1 MTTNPLT
8 ILTEESTKISP
19 DISPAKTAYML
30 SQLLE
35 YVGYDELESI
45 PSTEIVSIEEKN
57 DAIKTLASIIASLNS
72 GKTVEESI
80 LIEFQPDDIQLIQL
94 ENPEFIPESAVM
106 FIDDLTGNKTTE
118 YGQDNFTQINYDS
131 IRVLEDEQKENKTEI
146 YEEDIMLYVIP
157 LIMARLMSEG
167 SLIDDSKDGEI
178 RVYQSDEFTASLQV
192 TATEE
197 QILILKRKQHLYS
210 ETEVALNA
218 VRKTNYAQ
226 FQVTTNQLTEGEI
239 EKFKV
244 IALMK
249 YNQSNQLLKKEQE
262 LGE

>member
-8 ILTEESTKISP
+8 ILTEESSKISP
-19 DISPAKTAYML
+19 DISPAKTAYMF

-45 PSTEIVSIEEKN
+45 PVTETVSIEEQN

-72 GKTVEESI
+72 GRTVEESI
-80 LIEFQPDDIQLIQL
+80 LIEFEPDDIQL
-94 ENPEFIPESAVM
+94 ENPEFIPESAITFV
-106 FIDDLTGNKTTE
+106 DDLTVYKITEEQGNL
-118 YGQDNFTQINYDS
+118 NQINYDS
-131 IRVLEDEQKENKTEI
+131 IIVLEDEQEENKTEI

-167 SLIDDSKDGEI
+167 SLIEDSEHGEI

-197 QILILKRKQHLYS
+197 QILILKRKQYLYY

-218 VRKTNYAQ
+218 VRKTNYAH
-226 FQVTTNQLTEGEI
+226 FQATTNQLTKAEI
-239 EKFKV
+239 EKFKL
-244 IALMK
+244 IALME

>member
-8 ILTEESTKISP
+8 ILTEESSKISP
-19 DISPAKTAYML
+19 DISSAKTAYMF

-45 PSTEIVSIEEKN
+45 PSTEIVSIEEQN

-80 LIEFQPDDIQLIQL
+80 LIEFEPDDIQL
-94 ENPEFIPESAVM
+94 EHREFIPESAVM
-106 FIDDLTGNKTTE
+106 FIDDLNVNKTTE
-118 YGQDNFTQINYDS
+118 DQQNNSTQINYDS
-131 IRVLEDEQKENKTEI
+131 IIVLEDEQEENKTKI

-157 LIMARLMSEG
+157 LIMARLMSEE
-167 SLIDDSKDGEI
+167 SLIEDSKDGEI
-178 RVYQSDEFTASLQV
+178 RVYQSDEFTASLLV

-197 QILILKRKQHLYS
+197 QILILKRKQYLYS

-226 FQVTTNQLTEGEI
+226 FQVTTNQLTEAEI
-239 EKFKV
+239 EKFKL
-244 IALMK
+244 IALME

>member
-19 DISPAKTAYML
+19 DISPAKAAYMF

-35 YVGYDELESI
+35 YVDYNELESI
-45 PSTEIVSIEEKN
+45 PATETVSVEEQS

-72 GKTVEESI
+72 GRTMEESVVI
-80 LIEFQPDDIQLIQL
+80 AFEPEEIQV
-94 ENPEFIPESAVM
+94 ENPEFIPELPVILA
-106 FIDDLTGNKTTE
+106 DDLTVSTIEKEKNNL
-118 YGQDNFTQINYDS
+118 DQINNDS
-131 IRVLEDEQKENKTEI
+131 IIVLVDEQEENQTEI

-157 LIMARLMSEG
+157 LMIARLMSEG
-167 SLIDDSKDGEI
+167 SLVEDSEDGKI
-178 RVYQSDEFTASLQV
+178 RVYQSDEFTASLQI

-210 ETEVALNA
+210 EAEVALNA

-226 FQVTTNQLTEGEI
+226 FQVTTNQLTEAEI
-239 EKFKV
+239 EKFKL
-244 IALMK
+244 IALME
-249 YNQSNQLLKKEQE
+249 YNRSSQLLKKEQE
-262 LGE
+262 LRE

>member
-8 ILTEESTKISP
+8 ILTEESSKISP

-35 YVGYDELESI
+35 YVDYNELESI
-45 PSTEIVSIEEKN
+45 PATETVSIEEQN

-72 GKTVEESI
+72 GRTVEESI
-80 LIEFQPDDIQLIQL
+80 LIEFEPDDIQLG
-94 ENPEFIPESAVM
+94 NPEFVPESAVM
-106 FIDDLTGNKTTE
+106 FVDDLTGNKTTE

-131 IRVLEDEQKENKTEI
+131 IIVLEDEQEENKTEI
-146 YEEDIMLYVIP
+146 YEEDIILYVIP
-157 LIMARLMSEG
+157 LIMARLISEG
-167 SLIDDSKDGEI
+167 SLIENSEDGEI

-218 VRKTNYAQ
+218 IRKTNYAQ

-239 EKFKV
+239 EKFKL
-244 IALMK
+244 IALME

-262 LGE
+262 LGD